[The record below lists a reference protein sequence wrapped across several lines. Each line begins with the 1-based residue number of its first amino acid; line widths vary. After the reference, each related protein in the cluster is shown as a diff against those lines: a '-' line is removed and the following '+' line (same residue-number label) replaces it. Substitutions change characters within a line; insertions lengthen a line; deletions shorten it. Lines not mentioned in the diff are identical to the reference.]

1 MCSLFNYILCN
12 ISTYYTMFY
21 LIKWWNTIYLYG
33 GWHRVKMFNIFVEKT
48 QEKRRFKSFREISI
62 SHGND
67 GLRDVEGKSKSVGIN
82 NPDLVTLY
90 IKMAYV
96 PVDNIGINK
105 RGNKIEFCFS

>member
-1 MCSLFNYILCN
+1 MRL
-12 ISTYYTMFY
+12 
-21 LIKWWNTIYLYG
+21 
-33 GWHRVKMFNIFVEKT
+33 
-48 QEKRRFKSFREISI
+48 QI

-67 GLRDVEGKSKSVGIN
+67 GLRDVEGKSKSVVIN
-82 NPDLVTLY
+82 NPDLVMLY